1 MFDEDDLLP
10 LSALQH
16 LAYCER
22 RAALVL
28 LEAVWADNAHT
39 AQGVVAH
46 QKVHQ
51 APSTESR
58 GNQRTARGLWVRSL
72 RLGLAGKT
80 DVVEFHRAPDIR
92 TDPGIGISLPGA
104 AGLWRP
110 FPVEYKSGARRH
122 ESGYEQQ
129 LCAQALCLEEMLHTS
144 IPAGALFYGKSGRR
158 LDVAFSPIL
167 RAQTEAGAA
176 RLHQFVSAGIT
187 PAPVNDKRCPK
198 CSLLAI
204 CLPNAA
210 GRSASGYLR
219 RMLRAVC
226 ETAEQQ

>member
-39 AQGVVAH
+39 AQGMVSH

-58 GNQRTARGLWVRSL
+58 GTQRIARGLWVRSL
-72 RLGLAGKT
+72 RLGLAGRT
-80 DVVEFHRAPDIR
+80 DVVEFQRAPD
-92 TDPGIGISLPGA
+92 TGALSEIGIRLPDT
-104 AGLWRP
+104 AGLWCP

-122 ESGYEQQ
+122 ERGYEQQ
-129 LCAQALCLEEMLHTS
+129 LCAQALCLEEMLH
-144 IPAGALFYGKSGRR
+144 IAVPAGALFYGKSMRR
-158 LDVAFSPIL
+158 LDVVFSPEL

-187 PAPVNDKRCPK
+187 PAPVNDMRCPK

-226 ETAEQQ
+226 DTPEQQ